1 MDVINKHVIMSV
13 RWNVNII
20 CLINFVIYIY
30 ASEGLLYDAISSIS
44 TSYTLGG
51 LGFCTLVGPMV
62 TASQQKIFEPNQIN
76 PYYITGF
83 TDAEGCFLINVRPNS
98 KMKIGYS
105 VELVFKIALHP
116 KDKSLVENLRNYFKV
131 GTVSTRGL
139 DCIQYWVGSF
149 KDLQVIVHH
158 FDNYPLITQKWSD
171 HRLLKQ
177 PMDLMKGKEHLTK
190 EGLQKIVSIKAVL
203 NNGLSN
209 ELKIA
214 FPDTVSAIRPQINN
228 QTIPDPHWM
237 SGFVDGEGCY
247 YIAVNPSSNK
257 AGGTVQLKFSVG
269 QHSRDTLLLKS
280 FVNYFDCGNCYFK
293 NSGGAI
299 EFVVWKFKDIH
310 EKIIPFFEKYP
321 LIGSKSKEFTDF
333 NKAAQLIKSKVHLEL
348 EGLEKIK
355 QIKLI
360 MNKSREVKIGS
371 SITIMSKVNKRS
383 YSTVRNLNNQKDNQK
398 NFHEWLGGFID
409 ANGQFILTKKGHPS
423 LKLVANIKDKS
434 ALYEIKHK
442 YGGSIKSISGSKALK
457 YKLQHKKGLINLIED
472 VNGSIRNPARMFQM
486 NKICVKY
493 NLKFKEP
500 LLLLYNN
507 GWFSGFIDGDGSIH
521 IDEKSGQL
529 IISVTQKNK
538 YLLDPLQNLYG
549 GRISILS
556 SKEGFQYSIFR
567 KKEILNLVN
576 NYFQIYPLKSCKAAK
591 LNLIN
596 TFYLCSDHRFLNINR
611 LDKFNEWINFKNQ
624 WDKL

>member
-1 MDVINKHVIMSV
+1 MSQLARECKIHFITFRYKTIYEEVIKLFIISNSQITKAHDYLLYSRYNVNIFNSSLIKWLYYCMDVINKHVIMSV

-20 CLINFVIYIY
+20 CLIKFFIYIY

-62 TASQQKIFEPNQIN
+62 AASQQKIFEPNQIN

-190 EGLQKIVSIKAVL
+190 EGLQKIVSIKARRLAVL

-247 YIAVNPSSNK
+247 YIAVNPSSSRSEGRWNSTIK
-257 AGGTVQLKFSVG
+257 IFSW
-269 QHSRDTLLLKS
+269 T
-280 FVNYFDCGNCYFK
+280 
-293 NSGGAI
+293 
-299 EFVVWKFKDIH
+299 
-310 EKIIPFFEKYP
+310 
-321 LIGSKSKEFTDF
+321 
-333 NKAAQLIKSKVHLEL
+333 
-348 EGLEKIK
+348 
-355 QIKLI
+355 
-360 MNKSREVKIGS
+360 
-371 SITIMSKVNKRS
+371 
-383 YSTVRNLNNQKDNQK
+383 
-398 NFHEWLGGFID
+398 
-409 ANGQFILTKKGHPS
+409 
-423 LKLVANIKDKS
+423 
-434 ALYEIKHK
+434 
-442 YGGSIKSISGSKALK
+442 
-457 YKLQHKKGLINLIED
+457 
-472 VNGSIRNPARMFQM
+472 
-486 NKICVKY
+486 
-493 NLKFKEP
+493 
-500 LLLLYNN
+500 
-507 GWFSGFIDGDGSIH
+507 
-521 IDEKSGQL
+521 
-529 IISVTQKNK
+529 
-538 YLLDPLQNLYG
+538 
-549 GRISILS
+549 
-556 SKEGFQYSIFR
+556 
-567 KKEILNLVN
+567 
-576 NYFQIYPLKSCKAAK
+576 
-591 LNLIN
+591 
-596 TFYLCSDHRFLNINR
+596 TF
-611 LDKFNEWINFKNQ
+611 
-624 WDKL
+624 